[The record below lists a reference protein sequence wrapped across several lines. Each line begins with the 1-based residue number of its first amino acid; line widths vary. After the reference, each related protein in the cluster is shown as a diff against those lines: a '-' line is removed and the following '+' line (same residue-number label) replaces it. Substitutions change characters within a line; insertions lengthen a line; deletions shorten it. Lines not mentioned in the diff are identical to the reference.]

1 MAVAADER
9 GEVAIPW
16 NIRMHRLGIEVMVH
30 RRDSSRLV
38 EIGWSPRGW
47 ASMADTL
54 VVGIVRA
61 KTTAPS
67 DTTGLD
73 VSPDIAPTAKAPA
86 TAVNPVSSAH
96 RTT

>member
-1 MAVAADER
+1 MAVVGDER

-30 RRDSSRLV
+30 RRDSLRLV

-47 ASMADTL
+47 ASMADAL
-54 VVGIVRA
+54 VIGIVRE
-61 KTTAPS
+61 KTTGPS
-67 DTTGLD
+67 DTTGLNAP
-73 VSPDIAPTAKAPA
+73 PDIAPTAKAPA
-86 TAVNPVSSAH
+86 TVVNPVSSAH